1 MNSTTSASVGTMEA
15 PAPFRLAILFDDAD
29 EASLA
34 RAAALRDGFDP
45 AWFAPELWPIGLAR
59 LSGLMP
65 LARQFR
71 RRRPAVL
78 YASSARRANW
88 AVILGILFGI
98 PVVTD
103 SPRPGIAR
111 LARLVRGRY
120 AAVGSDVAAS
130 SPKTSS
136 PKTSSPKTSPLP
148 VMEGIEHVLRE
159 ILQMGSSWTTTREG
173 RLPMQLAL
181 GTGYGGSAM
190 ADRIEERG
198 VSRPDRSVRFVG
210 RPTLT
215 VFLPEQRIAT
225 GTAIVI
231 CPGGGYAGVTID
243 KEGHDVARWLA
254 ARGIAGL
261 VLKYRLPQSDLG
273 DTALPLPMAD
283 LDEALAVTRA
293 HAPVWGIRS
302 DRIGAMGFSAG
313 GHMAA
318 WVSRSAGS
326 PAFAILVY
334 PVISMDRAITH
345 AGSRKALLGKSPS
358 DAMAGRYS
366 FERAVTPDV
375 CPTFVVH
382 ARDDTVAKPENSF
395 LYLAALRAAN
405 VPVEAMI
412 CDRGGH
418 GFGLGLHGGEV
429 ANWPDRCLEW
439 IATTTAAR
447 WKPAPE

>member
-1 MNSTTSASVGTMEA
+1 MNGTTSASAGAMKA
-15 PAPFRLAILFDDAD
+15 PTPFRLAILFDDAD

-34 RAAALRDGFDP
+34 RAATMRNGFDP
-45 AWFAPELWPIGLAR
+45 TWFAPELWPARLAR
-59 LSGLMP
+59 FSGLMR
-65 LARQFR
+65 LAWQLRS
-71 RRRPAVL
+71 RRPAAL
-78 YASSARRANW
+78 YAPVSRGANW
-88 AVILGILFGI
+88 GAILGVLFGI

-120 AAVGSDVAAS
+120 AAVGLDAAAS
-130 SPKTSS
+130 LAKTSS
-136 PKTSSPKTSPLP
+136 AMTLALP
-148 VMEGIEHVLRE
+148 AIEGVEHVLRE
-159 ILQMGSSWTTTREG
+159 VLQMGSSWTTTREG

-181 GTGYGGSAM
+181 GTRYGGSAM

-215 VFLPEQRIAT
+215 VFLPERPIAT

-261 VLKYRLPQSDLG
+261 VLKYRLPQSDRG
-273 DTALPLPMAD
+273 DAALPLPMAD
-283 LDEALAVTRA
+283 LDEALVVTRA
-293 HAPVWGIRS
+293 HAAVWGIRS

-313 GHMAA
+313 GHMVA
-318 WVSRSAGS
+318 WASRSAGS

-358 DAMAGRYS
+358 DVMAGRYS

-375 CPTFVVH
+375 CPTFIVH

-395 LYLAALRAAN
+395 VYLEALRAAT

-412 CDRGGH
+412 CDQGGH
-418 GFGLGLHGGEV
+418 GFGLGIHGGEV

-439 IATTTAAR
+439 IATTIAAC
-447 WKPAPE
+447 WKPSS